1 MQSIFFNRHLTSI
14 ICMLDQI
21 DFSISQVARIDDTK
35 DRSFTPEV
43 QIVETPRQMHSLTA
57 RSLSR
62 EFREGLRQTP
72 GKLTS
77 PPVSRSLI
85 EERPTNRTEVV
96 RSKQEGNDTTVI
108 SPGNLK
114 SNIKFWEQMQ
124 KKS

>member
-1 MQSIFFNRHLTSI
+1 M
-14 ICMLDQI
+14 
-21 DFSISQVARIDDTK
+21 VKVDDAK

-43 QIVETPRQMHSLTA
+43 QILETPRQMHSLTA

-62 EFREGLRQTP
+62 EFREGLRQMP

-85 EERPTNRTEVV
+85 EVRSTNRTEIV
-96 RSKQEGNDTTVI
+96 RSKQEGNDTAVI
-108 SPGNLK
+108 SPGKLK
-114 SNIKFWEQMQ
+114 SNIIFWEQMQ

>member
-1 MQSIFFNRHLTSI
+1 MYVNNLYIGSNK
-14 ICMLDQI
+14 
-21 DFSISQVARIDDTK
+21 FSVSQVAKVNDAK
-35 DRSFTPEV
+35 DRSSTPEV

-62 EFREGLRQTP
+62 EFREGLRQLP

-85 EERPTNRTEVV
+85 EERSTNRAEVV
-96 RSKQEGNDTTVI
+96 RSKQEINDTAVI
-108 SPGNLK
+108 SPGKLK
-114 SNIKFWEQMQ
+114 SNIIFWEQIQ